1 MQCNVLRDDEKIDVL
16 YGEASPEAAARVREH
31 VRSCAA
37 CRDELSA
44 LGRARQRLR
53 SWTLSESPR
62 AQAPRRFLH
71 WALPVAATALL
82 ALGGALFY
90 QGSEVRYEDGRIA
103 FRIGVPEDQAFR
115 QMLAEQEARHAREM
129 ADLRAAL
136 SAAPAAAPAAGT
148 QVRLAQVQELIR
160 ESEARQGQRFL
171 ARLEELRERTDA
183 QRRID
188 MARVSAGLSYLDGKN
203 GQQMARTSELMNTM
217 LQASYKR

>member
-1 MQCNVLRDDEKIDVL
+1 
-16 YGEASPEAAARVREH
+16 
-31 VRSCAA
+31 
-37 CRDELSA
+37 
-44 LGRARQRLR
+44 
-53 SWTLSESPR
+53 
-62 AQAPRRFLH
+62 
-71 WALPVAATALL
+71 VAATALV

-115 QMLAEQEARHAREM
+115 KMLAEQEARHAREM

-136 SAAPAAAPAAGT
+136 SAAPAAGT
-148 QVRLAQVQELIR
+148 EVRLARVQELIR